1 VIRASRSD
9 TDTSDRNWPS
19 CDVQFGDYGAQYNM
33 QAKYAKRKNGGPSAS
48 IEPAGCKPEASMSE
62 AMFHAILAEQQK
74 AKQR

>member
-1 VIRASRSD
+1 MIRASRSD

-33 QAKYAKRKNGGPSAS
+33 QAKYAKLKNGGPNPFIDPAS
-48 IEPAGCKPEASMSE
+48 CKPEANISE

-74 AKQR
+74 AKQP